1 MFTRKILEELRRQA
15 EEVMTALAEAKT
27 DTPVTEIDELRK
39 EINQL
44 KKGLEELK
52 EVVAEIR
59 ASLSDLQNPF
69 AMLSPPPQTPSMTT
83 GTTAP
88 ENERIEETEKTW
100 LEEKPKIKI
109 PVSGGGEELSR
120 VIRKEEG
127 FKAKTRFVGEK
138 DYLSL
143 EDLKGLISDI
153 GRAIKEEVEERSARR
168 GKAMD
173 VRRVIR
179 ILKTIYSLRKS
190 LPKESIENIVKLA
203 EILGLITSD
212 DKEVLDTVMSLVED
226 ALKQDLTPDE
236 QILVLYILMKN
247 LGYVDENLEDEILK
261 IVSGVIL
268 SKKKKAKETENEE
281 FPHGVVGGS

>member
-1 MFTRKILEELRRQA
+1 M
-15 EEVMTALAEAKT
+15 AEAKT